1 MANVWRVFRAA
12 VLIQVCVDCVFIYMA
27 YGMAWMDRIGKG
39 SVLLVRPLLD
49 HLDGFLCSN
58 GSENVSQGE
67 GEGRLSRTWL
77 SGLVVVKAPESSL
90 RDEVVS
96 GLCGS
101 PIPLSE
107 LGHGMSGLRRVMLRT
122 DT

>member
-1 MANVWRVFRAA
+1 
-12 VLIQVCVDCVFIYMA
+12 
-27 YGMAWMDRIGKG
+27 MAWMGGIGKG

-101 PIPLSE
+101 PMPLSE
-107 LGHGMSGLRRVMLRT
+107 LGHGMSGLRRLMGDF

>member
-1 MANVWRVFRAA
+1 MANFLFRAA
-12 VLIQVCVDCVFIYMA
+12 VFIQVCVDCVYM
-27 YGMAWMDRIGKG
+27 YIWHVAWMGGIGKG

-101 PIPLSE
+101 PMPLSE
-107 LGHGMSGLRRVMLRT
+107 LGHGMSGLRRLMLDI